1 MGALCSN
8 GNKIVVVNATIP
20 KTQKSKTGLAGKR
33 TENDI
38 SDKDCNPQRKMA
50 PRQNEKLWTSVES
63 NDLVAAELYLD
74 FNEINESELYDPYGQ
89 TMLHMAAGLGHA
101 EMLMMIIERTGAKP
115 DMVNNSLATPL
126 HLACRSNRQS
136 VVKFLIGC
144 GVDVNIQD
152 EHG

>member
-1 MGALCSN
+1 MALR
-8 GNKIVVVNATIP
+8 P
-20 KTQKSKTGLAGKR
+20 
-33 TENDI
+33 
-38 SDKDCNPQRKMA
+38 
-50 PRQNEKLWTSVES
+50 NEKLWCAVEA
-63 NDLVAAELYLD
+63 NDITAAELFLD
-74 FNEINESELYDPYGQ
+74 FNEINESELYDPFGQ

-101 EMLMMIIERTGAKP
+101 EMLMMLIERTGAKP

-152 EHG
+152 EHGQTPLLLCAIHAHTEIMHMIVEASIGGNLPDPLEIDLANH